1 MRIRINKGNA
11 ANMPDD
17 QGSSNRSEEDSSRP
31 GLLSGL
37 RNLLFGGDKEPSLRE
52 QIEEVIDE
60 AEEEGDDRR
69 GSNIVGDLSPIERK
83 MLRNLLHFG
92 EQTVDDVAVPR
103 GEIIAIPE
111 TATFEDVLAIFADAG
126 HSRLP
131 VYRENLDEV
140 IGMIHVKD
148 VFAVLAEKR
157 PPPPMLDL
165 LRQPLYVPQSM
176 GVLDLLAEMRAKR
189 THLAIVI
196 DEYSGTEG
204 LLTIEDLVEEI
215 VGEIEDEHDD
225 EPEPLIVAGEGGC
238 WEVDARAELDDL
250 GEAVDARLGEIEE
263 DVDTL
268 GGLAAVLA
276 GHVPQVGEVLVHPSG
291 WRIEV
296 TDADERRVH
305 HLRLHPPIEVDLEA
319 PSERREGF

>member
-1 MRIRINKGNA
+1 
-11 ANMPDD
+11 MPDD
-17 QGSSNRSEEDSSRP
+17 QGSSNRSEEDSRS
-31 GLLSGL
+31 GLLAGL
-37 RNLLFGGDKEPSLRE
+37 KTLLFGGDKEPSLRE

-69 GSNIVGDLSPIERK
+69 GSNIVGDMSPIERK

-103 GEIIAIPE
+103 ADIIAIPE
-111 TATFEDVLAIFADAG
+111 SASFDEVVAQFAEAG

-140 IGMIHVKD
+140 VGMIHVKD
-148 VFAVLAEKR
+148 VFAVLAEGR
-157 PPPPMLDL
+157 PPPPLIDL

-225 EPEPLIVAGEGGC
+225 EPTALFIAGDDGC
-238 WEVDARAELDDL
+238 WNADARAELDDV
-250 GEAVDARLGEIEE
+250 GEAIDPRLAEIDE

-276 GHVPQVGEVLVHPSG
+276 GHVPQVGEILFHPSG

-296 TDADERRVH
+296 TEADERRVH
-305 HLRLHPPIEVDLEA
+305 RLRLHPPVVVDLEA
-319 PSERREGF
+319 PTELRDEF